1 MLNPDK
7 ESENKVLGIP
17 WNTKNDEFVIS
28 FRIQKSTE
36 VVETKIDLL
45 KRIASSNDLLEAVIN
60 SRPVVNICEDQVE
73 EVLTPSHLYCERWL
87 LDKQNNESSDEDITE
102 IKSLEKIQQK
112 DGDTWIKLEIDF
124 RERFLEKKSLKIN
137 VGDAVSITEEGL
149 KRRHWKVGKVLRI
162 IKGKDDVLRG
172 E

>member
-17 WNTKNDEFVIS
+17 WNTRNDEFVIS

-73 EVLTPSHLYCERWL
+73 EVLTPSHLYFER
-87 LDKQNNESSDEDITE
+87 
-102 IKSLEKIQQK
+102 
-112 DGDTWIKLEIDF
+112 
-124 RERFLEKKSLKIN
+124 
-137 VGDAVSITEEGL
+137 
-149 KRRHWKVGKVLRI
+149 
-162 IKGKDDVLRG
+162 
-172 E
+172 